1 MSNYSFIHSFTNIP
15 RDIFRPQHVVSQT
28 YVKAREYNPLFT
40 VKQVET
46 TVKFKRG
53 KKHHLHRYRS
63 SIRIRVLNLLLKID
77 FRK

>member
-40 VKQVET
+40 ARQVET
-46 TVKFKRG
+46 TVEFKR
-53 KKHHLHRYRS
+53 KKLHLHPYRT
-63 SIRIRVLNLLLKID
+63 SIKTRVLKSLLKQID